1 MLAASC
7 AAAACWVTVNA
18 LLQTDRQDTSIPL
31 LGGDGERVFGWRGSV
46 PVTAAR
52 FLGEAHTLANTLDGN
67 GHVLNLCEDRY
78 RFLLGFA
85 AALIRGLPTL
95 LPPNR
100 SSATLAGLVNDFEN
114 VQAIGDADS
123 ICPELLASLPIDCR
137 LLPAASPAIEPH
149 WPPPAIDPGMLAAIG
164 FTSGSTGLPTPQRK
178 YWGSFCATTALN
190 AGQLQRCLREAG
202 FDGASA
208 NVVATVPA
216 QHMWGM
222 ETSVLL
228 PLRSNVAVHAGRPFF
243 PADIAAALAEVSA
256 PRILVTTPIHLK
268 TLVDSGQTLP
278 ELAVVLSA
286 AAPLSQELA
295 LAAEATTGA
304 RVLELFGSTETCV
317 IGHRH
322 TAQDSDWTAYDGVRF
337 DAVDEGTRISA
348 DWLPSAVVLPDRI
361 EIDGDGHFRL
371 LGRLSDHLEIAGK
384 RASLAGLNATLLA
397 IDGVED
403 GAIFVPDATH
413 GAVKRL
419 AALVVAPDSSEAD
432 ILAVL
437 RQRIDP
443 VFLPRPLRI
452 VEALPRNATGKLPR
466 QALLDALER

>member
-1 MLAASC
+1 MNSLPTSDNRA
-7 AAAACWVTVNA
+7 NA
-18 LLQTDRQDTSIPL
+18 LPL
-31 LGGDGERVFGWRGSV
+31 LGGEATRVFAWRRST
-46 PVTAAR
+46 PVSAEQ
-52 FLGEAHTLANTLDGN
+52 FLGEAHALARTLASD

-100 SSATLAGLVNDFEN
+100 SAATLADLARDFDG
-114 VQAIGDADS
+114 VQAIGDAGS
-123 ICPELLASLPIDCR
+123 ICPELLAQLPLDCR
-137 LLPAASPAIEPH
+137 LLPGDSAPVEPR
-149 WPPPAIDPGMLAAIG
+149 WPPPDIAANTLAAIG
-164 FTSGSTGLPTPQRK
+164 FTSGSTGTPTPQRK
-178 YWGSFCATTALN
+178 YWGSFCATTSLN
-190 AGQLQRCLREAG
+190 ARQLDRCLREAG
-202 FDGASA
+202 LVAASA

-228 PLRSNVAVHAGRPFF
+228 PLRTDAAMHSGRPFF
-243 PADIAAALAEVSA
+243 PADIATVLAETPA
-256 PRILVTTPIHLK
+256 PRVLVTTPVHLK
-268 TLVDSGQTLP
+268 TLVDSGQPLP
-278 ELAVVLSA
+278 EVAVILSA

-295 LAAEATTGA
+295 QAAESTTGA

-322 TAQDSDWTAYDGVRF
+322 TAHDTDWQAYDGVCF
-337 DAVDEGTRISA
+337 DPVEGGTRISA
-348 DWLPSAVVLPDRI
+348 SWLHGAAVLPDRI
-361 EIDGDGHFRL
+361 DVDEDGRFRL

-384 RASLAGLNATLLA
+384 RASLAGITATLQG
-397 IDGVED
+397 ISGVR
-403 GAIFVPDATH
+403 DAAVFLLDAAP
-413 GAVKRL
+413 GAVQRL
-419 AALVVAPDSSEAD
+419 GALVEAPGHDEAD
-432 ILAVL
+432 ILALL

-466 QALLDALER
+466 QALLDALRG